1 MDVQPGLAKRAAHK
15 KEKNTIFL
23 EQNNSSSRHY
33 LGEMTGRSKI
43 ATRSE
48 EMISLSIAWWQAQTK
63 AEISQDY
70 QTKFISYNR
79 TLSKMFPKKS
89 TR

>member
-48 EMISLSIAWWQAQTK
+48 EMISLSKARWQALIQAEIFQDHQTK
-63 AEISQDY
+63 LY
-70 QTKFISYNR
+70 
-79 TLSKMFPKKS
+79 L
-89 TR
+89 